1 MLQDYFPQ
9 FFLSGHGMMQP
20 ICAKIGVKHQPT
32 NLQLKDRNNGKTGER
47 ILCWKLEP
55 ASSEKDVVRGVG
67 TDEAVGDAG

>member
-1 MLQDYFPQ
+1 
-9 FFLSGHGMMQP
+9 MMQP